1 MLIKN
6 TLKNN
11 KSSDITNKEIE
22 NFLKIF
28 SAINQIENK
37 EKSINQATDT
47 EDGIKD
53 LLLTTEEEIY
63 KFLQQHIDLLNL
75 PEIIKKS
82 VKTLKAIVVFVCALK
97 KHGQN

>member
-11 KSSDITNKEIE
+11 TSSDITNKEIE

-37 EKSINQATDT
+37 GKSINQGFITNNWRRNLQVSTAT
-47 EDGIKD
+47 
-53 LLLTTEEEIY
+53 Y
-63 KFLQQHIDLLNL
+63 WF
-75 PEIIKKS
+75 
-82 VKTLKAIVVFVCALK
+82 A
-97 KHGQN
+97 

>member
-11 KSSDITNKEIE
+11 TSSDITNKEIE

-75 PEIIKKS
+75 PEIIKKAL
-82 VKTLKAIVVFVCALK
+82 KTL
-97 KHGQN
+97 

>member
-11 KSSDITNKEIE
+11 TSSDITNKEIE

-53 LLLTTEEEIY
+53 
-63 KFLQQHIDLLNL
+63 
-75 PEIIKKS
+75 
-82 VKTLKAIVVFVCALK
+82 
-97 KHGQN
+97 